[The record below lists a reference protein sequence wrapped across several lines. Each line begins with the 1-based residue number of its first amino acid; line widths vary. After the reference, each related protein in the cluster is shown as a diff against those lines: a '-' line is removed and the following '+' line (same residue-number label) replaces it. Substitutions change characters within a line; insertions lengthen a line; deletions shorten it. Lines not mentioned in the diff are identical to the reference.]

1 MGVTVQMKMTS
12 QHQVME
18 SELKSFFVY
27 CPELGTKEGTVSY
40 KNMIMHAFWAYVIV
54 PVLTKFIRL
63 TCLVIFTHHLE
74 PLGF

>member
-1 MGVTVQMKMTS
+1 MKMTS

-40 KNMIMHAFWAYVIV
+40 KNMIMHALWACVIV
-54 PVLTKFIRL
+54 PVLTKFI
-63 TCLVIFTHHLE
+63 
-74 PLGF
+74 PLA